1 MKRIFAVLLAVFL
14 LAGLAAP
21 CSANEMVKLIL
32 STPGLS
38 AAQAKEGVQ
47 AEELE
52 DAIKAGQEL
61 IPAECKLDP
70 ERITVMQTGVLTCD
84 AEDAVG
90 TFKVWSTVNRTIGLF
105 FLAEDSEDW
114 VLLSCNLGDVI
125 EAEFTCSGTYAIVVG
140 W

>member
-1 MKRIFAVLLAVFL
+1 MKRFFALLFTAFL
-14 LAGLAAP
+14 LAALAVP
-21 CSANEMVKLIL
+21 CSANEMVRLIL
-32 STPGLS
+32 STPGIS
-38 AAQAKEGVQ
+38 AVQAKEGVKPE
-47 AEELE
+47 ALK
-52 DAIKAGQEL
+52 DAIEAGQEL
-61 IPAECKLDP
+61 VPAECKLEA

-84 AEDAVG
+84 AEDGVG
-90 TFKVWSTVNRTIGLF
+90 TFKVWSTVDRTIGLF